1 MGFKIRIETDP
12 SFDDEIIIRSKA
24 LDSRVLQLQRI
35 LAEGDIRELELYVGE
50 NIFFVPQSDILFFET
65 SDKRLSVHTKD
76 RIYYTDKKLYE
87 IEETLPRS
95 FMRISKSCIVN
106 LNAISSIRREITGI
120 CEASFFSSPKK
131 VFISRSYYKP
141 FREKITEIRKV

>member
-1 MGFKIRIETDP
+1 MGFKIRIEASPD
-12 SFDDEIIIRSKA
+12 FDEEIIIRAKT
-24 LDSRVLQLQRI
+24 LDERVLSIQRM
-35 LAEGDIRELELYVGE
+35 LADAESRELELYAGD
-50 NIFFVPQSDILFFET
+50 NIFFVPQNDILFFET

-95 FMRISKSCIVN
+95 FMRVSKSCIAN
-106 LNAISSIRREITGI
+106 LNAISSIRREITGV

-131 VFISRSYYKP
+131 IFISRSYYKP
-141 FREKITEIRKV
+141 FREKISEIRKV

>member
-1 MGFKIRIETDP
+1 VGFKIRIEASPD
-12 SFDDEIIIRSKA
+12 FDDEIIIRAKA
-24 LDSRVLQLQRI
+24 LDERVLSVQRL
-35 LAEGDIRELELYVGE
+35 LAESERRELELYIGE
-50 NIFFVPQSDILFFET
+50 NTFFVPQSDILFFET
-65 SDKRLSVHTKD
+65 SDKKLSVHTAD

-87 IEETLPRS
+87 IEEALPRS

-106 LNAISSIRREITGI
+106 LNAISSIRREITGV
-120 CEASFFSSPKK
+120 CEASFFSSPKR